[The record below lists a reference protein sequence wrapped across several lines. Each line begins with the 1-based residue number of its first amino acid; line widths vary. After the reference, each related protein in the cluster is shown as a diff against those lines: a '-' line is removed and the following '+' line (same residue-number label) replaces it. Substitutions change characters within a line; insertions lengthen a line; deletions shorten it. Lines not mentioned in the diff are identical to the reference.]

1 MACPRDADEV
11 AAAVA
16 VCAALGIPITA
27 RAGGSSLAGQALGE
41 GLILDTG
48 RHLHALEI
56 DVAARRAKVG
66 PGLVLDR
73 LNRAA
78 GAHGLVFGPDPA
90 SADRACLGGIVA
102 NNSTGAHSLVQG
114 MAADHLRAADVVLAD
129 GSRARFEARTAEQL
143 RVILAGEGLE
153 ARIHAHL
160 AGIVDEHA
168 ATILRDFPR
177 YWRRAG
183 GYALDRLLASAH
195 GRDVLP
201 EMLRSPAWRPRE
213 TKDGHRDLGRDGG
226 WDVGRSFGP
235 DDNSG
240 PDRPDGAGIGLGRIG
255 AGIGLGRIAGPA
267 FGLDP
272 CQVMAGSEGTLA
284 IATSLEL
291 DLVPIP
297 PHRGLLVAQ
306 FDAALDPYRAV
317 PLLLATDPSAI
328 ELVDNMLLRLARDAP
343 GYAADLAFIQ
353 GDPAALL
360 IVEQSAASE
369 AELKARLTASQ
380 RALEKAGFRGPFSLA
395 LRSAD
400 QARVWRARKA
410 GLGILAR
417 RRGDM
422 KPVAGIEDTAVPPHA
437 LADYMAEVQTL
448 LAEQQVE
455 AAFYAHASAGC
466 IHVRPVLNLKTTG
479 GRRQLAQ
486 LCDAVFGLA
495 MKHGGVNASEHGD
508 GLARTG
514 FNRRLF
520 GPAVYRLFEEMK
532 ASFDPAGILNP
543 GKVVGPPAPLTAL
556 RYRPGYAPT
565 IPSSRFAYPEDGDI
579 SRAIEQCN
587 GAAVCRKLDTGAMC
601 PSFMATGEERD
612 STRGR
617 ANALRA
623 ALDGRLP
630 LLGQDALAAPALA
643 QAMDLCLG
651 CKACKTECPSGVD
664 MARLKIEVDAAQGA
678 ARGFG
683 PRAQILARVHALDSV
698 LCRAPW
704 LANAFLAS
712 PAARWAGR
720 LVGIHPER
728 HFPDLAERDFESWWR
743 ARGKEPQ
750 LHGGPDGRERYKKRI
765 YGRGE
770 LAEGTPARD
779 PRNITQ
785 SLDSR
790 NVPPLPLVLF
800 PDTFT
805 RFHEPEIGRAAVAL
819 AEAAGLRVLLPP
831 GLGCCGRPA
840 LSQGMVDLALRQ
852 ARRNLAILAPLAAQ
866 GLSILVP
873 EPSCASAFRDD
884 LSDLLVGDAEAKA
897 ARQVAAAVT
906 TIEEWIASLPVDRLD
921 FEAGPNR
928 ALLHVHCHQRAL
940 VGTGPTLT
948 ALGRIPG
955 LETVEPDAGCCGMA
969 GGFGYASEHLAIS
982 RQIAE
987 RKLGPAIG
995 AEPEETLLLAS
1006 GASCRQQVRDLWG
1019 REVSHPAILL
1029 ARQLAEETDAPSG

>member
-1 MACPRDADEV
+1 LSDLRFDRLSRVLYSNDASNYQLEPLGVACPRDADEV
-11 AAAVA
+11 AAAVS
-16 VCAALGIPITA
+16 VCAALGLPITA

-41 GLILDTG
+41 GLILDTA

-78 GAHGLVFGPDPA
+78 GAHGLIFGPDPA

-102 NNSTGAHSLVQG
+102 NNSTGAHSQVYG
-114 MAADHLRAADVVLAD
+114 MAADHVRAADVVLAD
-129 GSRARFEARTAEQL
+129 GSRARLEPRSAEQL
-143 RVILAGEGLE
+143 RGILAGDGLE
-153 ARIHAHL
+153 ARINAQL
-160 AGIVDEHA
+160 IRMVDEDA
-168 ATILRDFPR
+168 ETIVRDFPR

-183 GYALDRLLASAH
+183 GYALDRLIASAR
-195 GRDVLP
+195 GLDVLP
-201 EMLRSPAWRPRE
+201 ESLRSPAWRQP
-213 TKDGHRDLGRDGG
+213 L
-226 WDVGRSFGP
+226 
-235 DDNSG
+235 
-240 PDRPDGAGIGLGRIG
+240 
-255 AGIGLGRIAGPA
+255 
-267 FGLDP
+267 GLDP
-272 CQVMAGSEGTLA
+272 CQILAGSEGTLA

-306 FDAALDPYRAV
+306 FDAPLDPYPAV
-317 PLLLATDPSAI
+317 PALLATDPSAI
-328 ELVDNMLLRLARDAP
+328 ELVDHMLLRLARGAP

-360 IVEQSAASE
+360 IIEQSAESASE
-369 AELKARLTASQ
+369 LKSRLAAS
-380 RALEKAGFRGPFSLA
+380 RLALERAGFRGPFDLA
-395 LRSAD
+395 LRPAD

-422 KPVAGIEDTAVPPHA
+422 KPVAGIEDTAVPPQA
-437 LADYMAEVQTL
+437 LADYMAEVQSL
-448 LAEQQVE
+448 LAEQRVE

-479 GRRQLAQ
+479 GRRQLGQ
-486 LCDAVFGLA
+486 LCEAVFDLA

-520 GPAVYRLFEEMK
+520 GPAVYSLFEDLK

-556 RYRPGYAPT
+556 RYGPAYAPT
-565 IPSSRFAYPEDGDI
+565 IPASRFAYPEDGDI

-587 GAAVCRKLDTGAMC
+587 GAAVCRKLDTGSMC

-623 ALDGRLP
+623 AMDGRLP
-630 LLGQDALAAPALA
+630 LLGADALAAPALA

-683 PRAQILARVHALDSV
+683 PRAQLLARVHALDSA
-698 LCRAPW
+698 LCRVPAV
-704 LANAFLAS
+704 ANAVLTS
-712 PAARWAGR
+712 SLARWAGR
-720 LVGIHPER
+720 FLGIHPSR
-728 HFPDLAERDFESWWR
+728 SFPALAEQDFERWWR
-743 ARGKEPQ
+743 AR
-750 LHGGPDGRERYKKRI
+750 ER
-765 YGRGE
+765 RG
-770 LAEGTPARD
+770 
-779 PRNITQ
+779 TQ
-785 SLDSR
+785 STGAAHEVPIGQSR
-790 NVPPLPLVLF
+790 AMEGARPPIVLF

-805 RFHEPEIGRAAVAL
+805 RFHEPQIGRAVAQL
-819 AEAAGLRVLLPP
+819 AEAAGHRVVVPP

-852 ARRNLAILAPLAAQ
+852 ARANLAILAPLAAQ
-866 GLSILVP
+866 GLTILVP

-884 LSDLLVGDAEAKA
+884 LPDLLGLLTDDAAA
-897 ARQVAAAVT
+897 ARQIAASVTTVEEWVAA
-906 TIEEWIASLPVDRLD
+906 LPVDALT
-921 FEAGPNR
+921 FKAGPSR
-928 ALLHVHCHQRAL
+928 ALVHVHCHQRAL
-940 VGTGPTLT
+940 VGTGPTLD

-969 GGFGYASEHLAIS
+969 GSFGYAREHQEVS
-982 RQIAE
+982 RAIAE
-987 RKLGPAIG
+987 GKLGPALRA
-995 AEPEETLLLAS
+995 AERSGDTLITS
-1006 GASCRQQVRDLWG
+1006 GASCRQQMRDLWG
-1019 REVSHPAILL
+1019 REAQHPAVLL
-1029 ARQLAEETDAPSG
+1029 AGRLDGDG